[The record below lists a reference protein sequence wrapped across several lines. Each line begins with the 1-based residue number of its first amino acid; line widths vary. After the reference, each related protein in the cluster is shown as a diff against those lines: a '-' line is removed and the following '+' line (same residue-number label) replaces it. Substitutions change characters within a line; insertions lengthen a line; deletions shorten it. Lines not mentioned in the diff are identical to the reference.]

1 MAGPQEVPDMLD
13 RYEIEC
19 ELEAPAASALYRAWD
34 IRTGRKVVIKLTP
47 IFELEAT
54 AAREKCARGDAP
66 EVRLAHPDIAEV
78 HDAGRSAPLQCA
90 VMDLLPGADLRAHVV
105 PLRLLPLQ
113 MVLSLTARVGDA
125 LHYAHE
131 QGVVHGDVKP
141 ANIVFDAASDTVKLI
156 DFTFHS
162 LQSGYGQ
169 TGTFGYMSPER
180 LRGEPASALSDQFA
194 LGVTLYQL
202 ACGSVPFAG
211 ASRPQIA
218 YRTAYAVHTPIRV
231 HNAQLPARLSRIL
244 DKALA
249 KDPRKRYSSTGRFAA
264 AVREL
269 HTALLRPSVCAM

>member
-1 MAGPQEVPDMLD
+1 MLD

-34 IRTGRKVVIKLTP
+34 IRTGRKVVLKLTP
-47 IFELEAT
+47 VVESEAPP
-54 AAREKCARGDAP
+54 A
-66 EVRLAHPDIAEV
+66 RLAHPDIAAV
-78 HDAGRSAPLQCA
+78 HDAGLSGPLQCA
-90 VMDLLPGADLRAHVV
+90 VTDLFPGADLRGHIM
-105 PLRLLPLQ
+105 PSRLLPLET
-113 MVLSLTARVGDA
+113 VLSLAARVGDA
-125 LHYAHE
+125 LHYAHA

-156 DFTFHS
+156 DFTCHS
-162 LQSGYGQ
+162 PQSECGQ

-180 LRGEPASALSDQFA
+180 LRGGPASALSDQFA

-202 ACGSVPFAG
+202 ACGHAPFAG

-218 YRTAYAVHTPIRV
+218 YRTAYAVHTPIRA

-244 DKALA
+244 TKALA
-249 KDPRKRYSSTGRFAA
+249 KDPGKRYSSTGRFAA

-269 HTALLRPSVCAM
+269 HAALLRSVCAM